1 MSRRPPHL
9 GRDRR
14 GATAVEFA
22 LIAPVL
28 IAFLLGVAQLGVLF
42 FANAGLQNA
51 LAEGARLATIF
62 PRPSEA
68 AVAAKITQQRFGL
81 DPARLTDPSFAYGT
95 TNGMSLCRYQP
106 ELHDA
111 AQSLAGRNPA
121 DYLDPKPPRLHPAG
135 GVIRP
140 GFKSGLFSPISTPCF
155 TISV

>member
-95 TNGMSLCRYQP
+95 TNGMTYADISLSYTMPLNLWLVETPPITLTQSRRVYIQP
-106 ELHDA
+106 A
-111 AQSLAGRNPA
+111 A
-121 DYLDPKPPRLHPAG
+121 
-135 GVIRP
+135 
-140 GFKSGLFSPISTPCF
+140 
-155 TISV
+155 